1 MGTARWAE
9 EHGLDGLL
17 LADSQNLNAELW
29 VELALAAAATRRLRL
44 GPGVTNPATR
54 HPAVTASAAATLHA
68 ESGGRAVLGLGR
80 GDSAL
85 RQIGRAP
92 VHVSELEAAL
102 VAIQAYLRGED
113 ARLAGV
119 ASRLAWLA
127 DSPKPPV
134 AVAASGPA
142 VIEAGARH
150 AELVDFTVG
159 AELDR
164 LRWAIGVARSV
175 SDSVSLG
182 AYLNVA
188 VDPDPARARE
198 LVRGSA
204 GIFARFSAEGSPAE
218 GLSEVTRAGIR
229 DIAQGYDE
237 ARHGQAAA
245 VHSRQLDDEFVERFT
260 VAGTAEQVAERLLE
274 ISRLGIERVVVV
286 PCSLDTDPATLQRSN
301 QRFADEVLPRLR

>member
-1 MGTARWAE
+1 METARWAE

>member
-1 MGTARWAE
+1 METARWAE

-286 PCSLDTDPATLQRSN
+286 PCSLDTDPATLQRPN

>member
-1 MGTARWAE
+1 VETARWAE

>member
-1 MGTARWAE
+1 METARWAE

-150 AELVDFTVG
+150 AEHVDFTVG

-245 VHSRQLDDEFVERFT
+245 VHSRELDDEFVERFT